1 MQQLYPN
8 FIHQILPVDE
18 IAKSIN
24 YLNSK
29 QREVLMW
36 LIHGPDVEPEHIF
49 ISDSEE
55 TGKPYFMTV
64 IYSVH

>member
-1 MQQLYPN
+1 
-8 FIHQILPVDE
+8 
-18 IAKSIN
+18 
-24 YLNSK
+24 
-29 QREVLMW
+29 MW

-55 TGKPYFMTV
+55 TGKSYFMKV